1 MNLNGMI
8 AGLVMAG
15 SVVSAT
21 AYADGEPA
29 SDTIG
34 KVNRVYVAEAR
45 GLYVEKK
52 LTRHAAGKDVWADV
66 RIAATA
72 ASDATGDMFKV
83 PADMA
88 IERGDLVAT
97 QAGDSSVR
105 SLNSNLI
112 ETPNQVTRLVAP
124 HDSLIAI
131 MFGLPQA
138 SPPALSA
145 FLKTGANEH
154 GAR

>member
-1 MNLNGMI
+1 MKLNAMI

-21 AYADGEPA
+21 AYADGDPA
-29 SDTIG
+29 SDSIG

-45 GLYVEKK
+45 GLYIEKK
-52 LTRHAAGKDVWADV
+52 LARHTAGKDIWAHV
-66 RIAATA
+66 RSATIV

-83 PADMA
+83 PADLA

-97 QAGDSSVR
+97 QAGDSSAHT
-105 SLNSNLI
+105 LDPNLI
-112 ETPNQVTRLVAP
+112 ATPNKITRLVAP
-124 HDSLIAI
+124 HDSLTAM

-138 SPPALSA
+138 ATPMVNALLGIKA
-145 FLKTGANEH
+145 T
-154 GAR
+154 

>member
-1 MNLNGMI
+1 MHLNAVI

-34 KVNRVYVAEAR
+34 KVNRIYVAEAR

-52 LTRHAAGKDVWADV
+52 LTRHATGKDIWAEV
-66 RIAATA
+66 RIAARV

-97 QAGDSSVR
+97 QVGDSSVR
-105 SLNSNLI
+105 ALNSNLI

-124 HDSLIAI
+124 HDSLMAM

-138 SPPALSA
+138 SPPVLSA
-145 FLKTGANEH
+145 FLGTKAQ
-154 GAR
+154 

>member
-1 MNLNGMI
+1 MKLNAMI

-34 KVNRVYVAEAR
+34 KVSRVYVAEAR

-52 LTRHAAGKDVWADV
+52 LMRHTAGKDIWADV
-66 RIAATA
+66 RSAAVV

-97 QAGDSSVR
+97 QAGDSSAHT
-105 SLNSNLI
+105 LDPNLMA
-112 ETPNQVTRLVAP
+112 TPNKITRLVAP
-124 HDSLIAI
+124 HDSLTAM

-138 SPPALSA
+138 SPPVLSA
-145 FLKTGANEH
+145 FLGAK
-154 GAR
+154 AK